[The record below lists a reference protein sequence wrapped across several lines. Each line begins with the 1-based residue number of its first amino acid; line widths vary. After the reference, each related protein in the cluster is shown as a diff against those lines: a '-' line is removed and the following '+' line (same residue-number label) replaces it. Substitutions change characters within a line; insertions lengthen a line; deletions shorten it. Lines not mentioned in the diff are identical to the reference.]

1 MRDLLRRNTYRQPLS
16 YEPERIPEDQWAAK
30 MDKTPRRRISAL
42 GEWEWSSSALSQHQ
56 QFILFIADDLQK
68 HSYPETGNV
77 AFDKEAIG
85 SLQALILE
93 CKRWAAKTAHRLH
106 FRSMKS

>member
-1 MRDLLRRNTYRQPLS
+1 MGR
-16 YEPERIPEDQWAAK
+16 E
-30 MDKTPRRRISAL
+30 MDKTPWRQISAL
-42 GEWEWSSSALSQHQ
+42 GEREWLSSALSQHQ

-68 HSYPETGNV
+68 NCYPETVNV
-77 AFDKEAIG
+77 AFDKEAIR